1 MKTPGVWQTPGV
13 FSHLFSMNVDHK
25 VSPYAV
31 IFVESGY
38 NRYSLA
44 VLTGILET
52 DERFTDLDLHFV
64 KTPHLA
70 DHVATLAQRY
80 QKLVVAFS
88 FHTANIIE
96 PGKTISGLR
105 DRLEQNTIENVLL

>member
-1 MKTPGVWQTPGV
+1 M
-13 FSHLFSMNVDHK
+13 SHH
-25 VSPYAV
+25 AV

-52 DERFTDLDLHFV
+52 DERFTDLDLYFV

-70 DHVATLAQRY
+70 DYVVTLANRY
-80 QKLVVAFS
+80 QTLVVAFS

-96 PGKTISGLR
+96 MGKTISGLR
-105 DRLEQNTIENVLL
+105 DQLEQNSVEHALLIAGGPHPSGDPFGTLQLGIMSR